1 EDPVG
6 KPLTGFSRGRSGME
20 NPVIIGVVKDY
31 HLQSLALDIP
41 PTVLSLEPSLSFR
54 FILLKI
60 KTNRIS
66 ETIASIRQTWEEN
79 QAGIPFVYS
88 FLDEDM
94 NSQYV
99 AEERWGKIV
108 SYASW
113 LTIFVACLGLFGL
126 SALSVVGRVKEI
138 GIRKILGASVAQI
151 TILVSRELSFLVLI
165 AFVIAAPIAWYMM
178 NEWLAEFAY
187 RIQIGGMTFLLAG
200 VMMMGITILT
210 ISYNSIRAARENP
223 VNALRDE

>member
-1 EDPVG
+1 
-6 KPLTGFSRGRSGME
+6 ME

-94 NSQYV
+94 NSQYA

-165 AFVIAAPIAWYMM
+165 AFLIAAPVAWYMM